1 LGRMVDRLIGLVVIL
16 VVALLSVFVVGALV
30 TLVWDHPQLVVCEF
44 GKPLAPWEVDLN
56 SAKPG
61 AELVPHEV
69 GPCTTYDYNT
79 QGVD

>member
-1 LGRMVDRLIGLVVIL
+1 MVDRLIGLVVIL
-16 VVALLSVFVVGALV
+16 VVVLLSVFVVGTLV

-44 GKPLAPWEVDLN
+44 GKPRSPWAVDVN
-56 SAKPG
+56 SSNPR

-79 QGVD
+79 RGVD